1 MLLPTCALVLAAS
14 PFNAANPDGSKRQGD
29 WCACVVSRFLKD
41 VKTATEKVD
50 LPDLLGIVCLQD
62 VTNLRRIYSGL
73 LGYPGMFVWMFA

>member
-1 MLLPTCALVLAAS
+1 MLLPTCALVLAA
-14 PFNAANPDGSKRQGD
+14 DGSKRQGD

-41 VKTATEKVD
+41 VKTATENVD

-73 LGYPGMFVWMFA
+73 L